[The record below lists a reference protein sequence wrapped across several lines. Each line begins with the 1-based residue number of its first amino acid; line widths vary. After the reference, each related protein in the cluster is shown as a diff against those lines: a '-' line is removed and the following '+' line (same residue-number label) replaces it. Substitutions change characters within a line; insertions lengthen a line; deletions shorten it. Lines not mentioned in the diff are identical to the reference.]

1 MVEFLVDQ
9 ALREAIDL
17 QNRNQLDEAKS
28 IYKKIIDHDDKNSDA
43 YHLLSL
49 INLVEGKLDDARD
62 NIVAAINLQ
71 PEIAVYHSNYG
82 NILFHSNNLE
92 FAIQEHKRAIKLD
105 KKNFQSFYG
114 LGVIY
119 SHLNNYQKSEGILS
133 KSSIYR
139 Q

>member
-49 INLVEGKLDDARD
+49 ILLVEGKLR
-62 NIVAAINLQ
+62 IC
-71 PEIAVYHSNYG
+71 YSRT
-82 NILFHSNNLE
+82 
-92 FAIQEHKRAIKLD
+92 QE
-105 KKNFQSFYG
+105 SY
-114 LGVIY
+114 
-119 SHLNNYQKSEGILS
+119 
-133 KSSIYR
+133 
-139 Q
+139 